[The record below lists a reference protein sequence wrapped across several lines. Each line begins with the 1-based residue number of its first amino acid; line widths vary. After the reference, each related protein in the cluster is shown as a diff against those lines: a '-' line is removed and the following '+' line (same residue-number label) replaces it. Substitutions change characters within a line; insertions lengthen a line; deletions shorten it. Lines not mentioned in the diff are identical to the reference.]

1 MSEIFLSQKVAA
13 MGNDKKKNEVIQ
25 QLLFSLT
32 FKLKVNLYV
41 GRGEWRCEDVFA
53 WMFCDEGATEFI

>member
-1 MSEIFLSQKVAA
+1 MI
-13 MGNDKKKNEVIQ
+13 KKKNEVIQ

-32 FKLKVNLYV
+32 FKLKVSPYV